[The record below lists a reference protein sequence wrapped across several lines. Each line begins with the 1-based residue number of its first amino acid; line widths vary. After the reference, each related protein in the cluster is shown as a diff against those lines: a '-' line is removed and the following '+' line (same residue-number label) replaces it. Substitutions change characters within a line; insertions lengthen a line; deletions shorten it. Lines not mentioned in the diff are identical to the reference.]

1 MFMLEI
7 NFLTTELTYD
17 LIGDKLTLSILKLFR
32 LHLSPVCI
40 DGMSSKVL
48 LHIMRGFLPSLLTLP
63 GITNQNI
70 CKHVN
75 NEWIKQSAV
84 LCSTGIYSNPVPLLI
99 ETHFLRDITLN
110 GYSFLLLCRLKRYPL
125 YSFNRVKIIS
135 DEHDYVT
142 MQATN
147 IEPIVKHQNIR

>member
-1 MFMLEI
+1 M
-7 NFLTTELTYD
+7 
-17 LIGDKLTLSILKLFR
+17 
-32 LHLSPVCI
+32 
-40 DGMSSKVL
+40 
-48 LHIMRGFLPSLLTLP
+48 
-63 GITNQNI
+63 
-70 CKHVN
+70 
-75 NEWIKQSAV
+75 KQSAV
-84 LCSTGIYSNPVPLLI
+84 LCNRNT
-99 ETHFLRDITLN
+99 FLRDITLN